1 MEEMDVAQ
9 ENQDWNCTEDE
20 FAEESLYP
28 EALGISDG
36 FRDPE
41 LLPRIGEQ
49 YQVEIP
55 PLMAKSKYL
64 CFRENLFPNTYEHFL
79 MGLPI
84 SLMWIKDEVGNIKN
98 EPKEFPG
105 DLNSWPTGKELIKHE
120 GIRDLHIFP
129 KCELEVKT
137 QPMDITLHGVTEVRV
152 PANLDLQEERQT
164 YMHQQHGGKDYF
176 IVPGS
181 AGGTWSGL
189 EEASFL
195 LGLYIF
201 GKNLVQVKK
210 FVDSKKMG
218 DILSFYYGKFY
229 RSESY
234 NRWSECRKMRSRRCI
249 YGQRIFTGST
259 QQELL
264 SRLFLHVSEEC
275 QNTLTE
281 VAKKFGE
288 GNMLLE
294 EYVFTLKSTVGLNA
308 LVEAVGIG
316 KRKQDLTGMALEPLR
331 SNQVAA
337 VRPEIPVGKACSIL
351 TPLEIINFLTGGYRL
366 SKARSNDI
374 FWEAVW
380 PRLLARGWH
389 SEQTND
395 HGFPVGSR
403 HSLVFLIPGVKKFS
417 RRKLVK
423 GNHYFDSVSDVLNK
437 VASDPGLLELNIGE
451 DKGCDD
457 KEENGWANE
466 KILDQGEFS
475 DQQRHCYL
483 KPRTPSRSKE
493 VMKFT
498 VVDTSLATG
507 ETNRVRELRSL
518 AIELMNVS
526 TSRSDSEESD
536 EDPFQ
541 DTRNVS
547 DSSANLCSDRNKTDI
562 LKSSKIN
569 EDKRDSSPD
578 RANFEINALEHSS
591 PIIGSNFTK
600 KIPKEQKA
608 GKYDDMR
615 PTKSIKGHAIKKT
628 KPGDMNFLAPVAKR
642 RRRVAA
648 CNKAAKVCN
657 KIDSMLRQDEVICT
671 SSYPLMEE
679 KVSSCLDPYQVKISS
694 ASSSSRGSPN
704 ITDECTLSLSSN
716 SSVAEHTNENYQS
729 RTLIDLNIS
738 FPQDAET
745 EPLIMEMTERV
756 HDQASEQP
764 EDSGMLK
771 TSTSICNSSYEQ
783 APSMNSRR
791 QSTRNRPLT
800 TKALEALAFG
810 FLSIKQKRRDREDYA
825 TGNSLS
831 RPSRRARSR
840 MRITENFAAGVID
853 SKGDEKA
860 NGVCKG
866 NGNIF
871 SIQG

>member
-1 MEEMDVAQ
+1 MDVAQ

-55 PLMAKSKYL
+55 PLMA
-64 CFRENLFPNTYEHFL
+64 N
-79 MGLPI
+79 
-84 SLMWIKDEVGNIKN
+84 
-98 EPKEFPG
+98 
-105 DLNSWPTGKELIKHE
+105 WPTGKELIKHE

-351 TPLEIINFLTGGYRL
+351 TPLEIINFLTGGYR
-366 SKARSNDI
+366 
-374 FWEAVW
+374 
-380 PRLLARGWH
+380 
-389 SEQTND
+389 
-395 HGFPVGSR
+395 
-403 HSLVFLIPGVKKFS
+403 
-417 RRKLVK
+417 
-423 GNHYFDSVSDVLNK
+423 DVLNK